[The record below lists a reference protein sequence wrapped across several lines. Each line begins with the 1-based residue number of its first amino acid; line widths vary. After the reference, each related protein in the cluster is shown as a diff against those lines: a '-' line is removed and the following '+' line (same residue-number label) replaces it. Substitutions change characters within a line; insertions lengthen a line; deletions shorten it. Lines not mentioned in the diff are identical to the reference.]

1 MLSFGRIYSFSFSIA
16 KNKIGWSYLCDGLD
30 DLVGKG
36 KLVTRQQCHE
46 AKGAI

>member
-16 KNKIGWSYLCDGLD
+16 KKKIGRCYLCDGFD
-30 DLVGKG
+30 DLVGKK
-36 KLVTRQQCHE
+36 KLVTRQQCGE